1 MVQLRLNLKV
11 PDVAR
16 ACSTYVTSPSHSRM
30 LCCGVSGN
38 TQNGSDTLSLVHGCG
53 VVTCS
58 SMIIHQAHIC
68 VPCGYP
74 YRIPCLSDGLTPVVG
89 FREPLGRLLPN
100 FVEVFPRCSSR
111 TSVIGL
117 YIVQVDGVRARG
129 SMRVAILCIDIVLC
143 V

>member
-1 MVQLRLNLKV
+1 MQPELVVR
-11 PDVAR
+11 
-16 ACSTYVTSPSHSRM
+16 TSPLHHTAV
-30 LCCGVSGN
+30 CCVVESLVIPR
-38 TQNGSDTLSLVHGCG
+38 TALVTLSLVHGCG

-74 YRIPCLSDGLTPVVG
+74 YRITCLSDGLTPVVG

-111 TSVIGL
+111 TPVIGL
-117 YIVQVDGVRARG
+117 YTVQVDGVRARG
-129 SMRVAILCIDIVLC
+129 SMRVTVLCIDIVLC